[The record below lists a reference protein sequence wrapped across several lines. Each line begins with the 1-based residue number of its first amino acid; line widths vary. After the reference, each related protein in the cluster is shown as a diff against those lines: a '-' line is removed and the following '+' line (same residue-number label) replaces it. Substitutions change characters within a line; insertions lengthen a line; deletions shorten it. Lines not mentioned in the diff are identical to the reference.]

1 MEKKDV
7 IASIQKV
14 SKSFPGVQALD
25 EVSFD
30 IYRGE
35 IFGLIGEN
43 GAGKSTLVKILSG
56 IYRKDRGQ
64 VLIQGKSAHLTC
76 PADAQRYG
84 LSFILQER
92 NLSPSLSIRENLFAG
107 RQPLT
112 RLRFIDWKRLSIET
126 RKILSLLKCNLDPVL
141 TVNNLSVAEQQLIE
155 IGRAISFNSRI
166 LVMDEPTASIS
177 DEEVETLFSILRDL
191 NNHGVTIIFISHRL
205 KEVLAITDRVG
216 VLRDGKLVGI
226 RKTDETDIEEI
237 IRLMVGREVK
247 DIFKDE
253 LIPHGKD
260 IVLSVQN
267 LSRRGVFENIS
278 FNVHRGE
285 ILGFAGLVGA
295 KRTELLRT
303 LFGQLEGVTG
313 KVSVENEEARYSSP
327 LEALNAGISYL
338 SEDRKGEGIF
348 PFMGVSGNIT
358 IASLSDYVRSGF
370 VNGKSE
376 REASS
381 GMVNTLNIKTPGL
394 NTLLYSLSGGNQQ
407 KTIIARGLLRKPK
420 IFLLDEP
427 TAGIDIGAKFEVYTI
442 LRSLA
447 SRGVAI
453 LFVSS
458 ELNELLGLCHRI
470 IVMCQGKITGIFA
483 SGEATQEQIMACATR
498 FE

>member
-1 MEKKDV
+1 
-7 IASIQKV
+7 
-14 SKSFPGVQALD
+14 
-25 EVSFD
+25 
-30 IYRGE
+30 
-35 IFGLIGEN
+35 
-43 GAGKSTLVKILSG
+43 
-56 IYRKDRGQ
+56 
-64 VLIQGKSAHLTC
+64 
-76 PADAQRYG
+76 
-84 LSFILQER
+84 
-92 NLSPSLSIRENLFAG
+92 
-107 RQPLT
+107 
-112 RLRFIDWKRLSIET
+112 
-126 RKILSLLKCNLDPVL
+126 
-141 TVNNLSVAEQQLIE
+141 
-155 IGRAISFNSRI
+155 
-166 LVMDEPTASIS
+166 
-177 DEEVETLFSILRDL
+177 
-191 NNHGVTIIFISHRL
+191 
-205 KEVLAITDRVG
+205 
-216 VLRDGKLVGI
+216 
-226 RKTDETDIEEI
+226 
-237 IRLMVGREVK
+237 
-247 DIFKDE
+247 
-253 LIPHGKD
+253 
-260 IVLSVQN
+260 
-267 LSRRGVFENIS
+267 
-278 FNVHRGE
+278 
-285 ILGFAGLVGA
+285 
-295 KRTELLRT
+295 
-303 LFGQLEGVTG
+303 VTG

-327 LEALNAGISYL
+327 LEAMNAGISYL